1 MDPLEPRGAVL
12 HPRAAASAFRIR
24 RHEPT
29 AALAP
34 FVRHYWFAE
43 WDLGDGPPFVQRTL
57 THPAVNLVVEG
68 ERSTLAG
75 VATRRFD
82 RVLVGAG
89 RVVGVLFRPA
99 GFQPFYRRSMHELT
113 DRVRPAEE
121 LLPGDAAALR
131 ASLAQAPDDS
141 GRIAALE
148 AFLIEGLPPV
158 EPEAQRVDAIME
170 RAERER
176 TLRTAEELAGAV
188 SVSLRKLQRQM
199 RHYVGVGPKWVLR
212 RFRLQEAADRLARG
226 EPVDQTELAHALG
239 YYDQAHFVR
248 DFAEA
253 VGSPPGKYAA
263 EERRARPRCAR
274 PTSTR

>member
-24 RHEPT
+24 RHEPVG
-29 AALAP
+29 ALAP

-43 WDLGDGPPFVQRTL
+43 WDLGDGPPFVQSTL

-68 ERSTLAG
+68 ERSTVSG

-82 RVLVGAG
+82 RVLAGSG

-99 GFQPFYRRSMHELT
+99 GFQPFYRGSMHELT
-113 DRVRPAEE
+113 DQVVSLESV
-121 LLPGDAAALR
+121 LPGDALALR
-131 ASLAQAPDDS
+131 ASLAQAPDDAA
-141 GRIAALE
+141 RITALE
-148 AFLIEGLPPV
+148 AYLAHDLPAV
-158 EPEAQRVDAIME
+158 DADAQRVDALME
-170 RAERER
+170 RAERDR
-176 TLRTAEELAGAV
+176 ALRTADELADAV
-188 SVSLRKLQRQM
+188 GLSLRTLQRQM

-212 RFRLQEAADRLARG
+212 RFRLQEAADLLAKG

-253 VGSPPGKYAA
+253 VGSPPARYAA
-263 EERRARPRCAR
+263 TQRG
-274 PTSTR
+274 